1 MKWVPKK
8 GEHWL
13 SRVWSFFPNFTRFRR
28 FYGTPG
34 NMSGNNSD
42 KLKLKN
48 PKDGKMIEF
57 FSKRNHLY
65 YYVKFRTEEG
75 EQKIVIFGFT
85 SKKFENT
92 VLFDKVIELEKEEL
106 GLIPLVEKKEGNS
119 YVTDYG
125 IALNVGERIEDYISD
140 GTSVGWKGQII
151 TKEDAVLKFIEK
163 IKEREGIVFYY
174 RNKWGGLEKKMMGKG
189 ELERMGFF
197 KVESYKEFVSNKET
211 FKPRIDD

>member
-28 FYGTPG
+28 FYGTQG
-34 NMSGNNSD
+34 NFSRSNLVKVKELNSQ
-42 KLKLKN
+42 
-48 PKDGKMIEF
+48 DGLMMDLI
-57 FSKRNHLY
+57 SKRNHLY
-65 YYVKFRTEEG
+65 YYVKFITEEG
-75 EQKIVIFGFT
+75 EQKLVIFGFT
-85 SKKFENT
+85 SKKFEDT
-92 VLFDKVIELEKEEL
+92 VLFDKVVDIEKEGL

-125 IALNVGERIEDYISD
+125 IVLNVGERIEDYISD
-140 GTSVGWKGQII
+140 GTSVGWKEQII
-151 TKEDAVLKFIEK
+151 SKEEALSRFIDV
-163 IKEREGIVFYY
+163 IKEREEIVFFY
-174 RNKWGGLEKKMMGKG
+174 RNKFGKVDKKFMGRG

-211 FKPRIDD
+211 FNSRIND